1 MSTGYVYSVR
11 TDWSG
16 GNFRFV
22 DVATGNP
29 IFTVSSAGITMG
41 DGENIVLDTTTGTMI
56 GTAAGQKL
64 GFFGKTPRV
73 QCAKASFNNW
83 SATSDVV
90 AALVA
95 LGLFDQA

>member
-1 MSTGYVYSVR
+1 MSAGYVFSVR
-11 TDWSG
+11 TDWSAG
-16 GNFRFV
+16 SLQYVSTASGSAV
-22 DVATGNP
+22 L
-29 IFTVSSAGITMG
+29 TVSATALTLG
-41 DGENIVLDTTTGTMI
+41 DGYNIAAGTTTGTQI
-56 GTAAGQKL
+56 GTAAAQKL

-95 LGLFDQA
+95 LGLFDTA